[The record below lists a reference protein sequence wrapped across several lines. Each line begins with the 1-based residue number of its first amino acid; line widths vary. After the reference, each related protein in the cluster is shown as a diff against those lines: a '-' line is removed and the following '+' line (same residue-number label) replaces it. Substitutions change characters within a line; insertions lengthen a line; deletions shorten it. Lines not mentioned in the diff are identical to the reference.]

1 MNSSTHVNRRAVQG
15 QGRQRHVVVVQLRPA
30 RQLVGNLQTQATTVM
45 MIKVARNR
53 IVVMMG
59 AVNHLRRRLTEVDRR
74 LARSRGRSG

>member
-15 QGRQRHVVVVQLRPA
+15 QGRQRHVVVVQLHLT
-30 RQLVGNLQTQATTVM
+30 RQLIGNLQTQATTVM
-45 MIKVARNR
+45 MIKVARGPN
-53 IVVMMG
+53 VVMG